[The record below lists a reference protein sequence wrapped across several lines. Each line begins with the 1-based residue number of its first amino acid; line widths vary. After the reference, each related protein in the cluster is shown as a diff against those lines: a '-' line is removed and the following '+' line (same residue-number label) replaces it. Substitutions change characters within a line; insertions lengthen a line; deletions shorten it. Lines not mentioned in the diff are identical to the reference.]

1 MIDFNSFINESS
13 LKTAKKELR
22 GILNGKSRKRMR
34 ELLKKYVVTFKFKK
48 KNGEIRKAVGT
59 LIPSYLPKLRGGSP
73 RPEHQMVY
81 YDIDKGHWRSFR
93 SFSFI
98 KILNIKGG
106 TGLEAVSSTLKHSSK
121 HISKPTKSHEEDDE
135 MMKKKSME
143 VEKEEEK
150 KELHKKDDEHIEH
163 KEEHKK
169 EEDVHK
175 KEVFKETEHD
185 ERDEHKEEKSSKE
198 KDSSKVDEHPEKDE
212 HEEKEEK
219 DDKKGEKDDVKK
231 EKDEDDEK
239 KKTNESVEYHQYPDV
254 KVLGD
259 GEYEGALWGNT
270 FAYNGKLFYSE
281 IGWMNM
287 YPGYCKM
294 TVRGDESF
302 PKQMDIYQRQELVDL
317 FKDEN

>member
-22 GILNGKSRKRMR
+22 GILNGKNRKRMR

-185 ERDEHKEEKSSKE
+185 ERDEHKKEKSSKE

-212 HEEKEEK
+212 GKEKEEK
-219 DDKKGEKDDVKK
+219 KKDVHKEDESEEEKTKK
-231 EKDEDDEK
+231 NKDEKDEDE
-239 KKTNESVEYHQYPDV
+239 
-254 KVLGD
+254 
-259 GEYEGALWGNT
+259 
-270 FAYNGKLFYSE
+270 
-281 IGWMNM
+281 
-287 YPGYCKM
+287 
-294 TVRGDESF
+294 
-302 PKQMDIYQRQELVDL
+302 
-317 FKDEN
+317 